1 MNCPHCFSPLDPNN
15 RYLCSQCN
23 GDLNANVDQKEAD
36 NILLNMAFQSE
47 RIIRKHTMVVL
58 FVSLFATVVP
68 VGPLVGAGVLLVLG
82 FSIRRHFRG
91 PAKQY
96 IKNTQRR
103 MFAGWLPRLA
113 VLTIGSWVF
122 IFLSLPCFISFSW
135 PITYAL
141 IIYSSNLFYSSLV
154 TQEKNGEPVPTW
166 QSCGLV
172 LMAVCLILTLAG
184 VILMATIAGVAVS
197 CVTDLT
203 TCMADLGIIL

>member
-15 RYLCSQCN
+15 RYRCDQCN
-23 GDLNANVDQKEAD
+23 GDLNAEAD
-36 NILLNMAFQSE
+36 QASADLILENMAFQSE

-58 FVSLFATVVP
+58 FVSLFATIFP
-68 VGPLVGAGVLLVLG
+68 IGPLVGAGVLLVLG

-113 VLTIGSWVF
+113 VLMVGSWVF
-122 IFLSLPCFISFSW
+122 ILLSVPCFITFSW

-141 IIYSSNLFYSSLV
+141 LIYSSKLFYSSLV
-154 TQEKNGEPVPTW
+154 SQEKNGEPVPAW

-184 VILMATIAGVAVS
+184 VILVAAIAGVAVS
-197 CVTDLT
+197 CATDLT
-203 TCMADLGIIL
+203 ACFEELSNTL